1 MYLVSWEGGGFS
13 FEQFQ
18 DFFFF
23 FPLMNLA
30 VSVGGERV
38 QVEPA
43 GGVLSISKI
52 VGYIKEKFNAAS
64 LSSPSH
70 KSLLVC

>member
-18 DFFFF
+18 VVWCF

-30 VSVGGERV
+30 VSAERV
-38 QVEPA
+38 GVWVELA
-43 GGVLSISKI
+43 GGVLDT
-52 VGYIKEKFNAAS
+52 
-64 LSSPSH
+64 
-70 KSLLVC
+70 